1 MGYTHYFQNK
11 GHKDDQQNFLK
22 VLAEAKKLYKNL
34 PEHSESAGGF
44 FIDQQINICG
54 PLGNGEPIF
63 DERSIS
69 FNGDELYGMEHE
81 TFHVTPTVFSY
92 FCKTVRKPYD
102 LLVSAVLLSMK
113 RHMKNFSFT
122 SDGKPDD
129 WKPAE
134 EFYEKVCG
142 KQINLDKDG
151 QV

>member
-69 FNGDELYGMEHE
+69 FNGDELYG
-81 TFHVTPTVFSY
+81 
-92 FCKTVRKPYD
+92 